1 MVLSNAGA
9 SLAFAMAAPYQ
20 DPAFDPKAFRS
31 RLQASFMARIVMKFG
46 GTSMAGIERIRHVA
60 NLVRREAEAGN
71 QVAVVVSAMAGE
83 TDRLIQFCREASS
96 LYDPREYD
104 VVVASGE
111 QVTSGLLA
119 ITLQGMGINARSYM
133 GWQLPI
139 RTTAAHA
146 AALIDGIDVDV
157 LERVFAD
164 RGIAVIPGFQGVA
177 EDGSLATLG
186 RGGSDTSAVALAAA
200 MKADRCDI
208 YTDVDGVYTT
218 DPRIVPRARK
228 LAAITYEEML
238 ELASVG
244 AKVLQTRS
252 VGLAMRENIP
262 IKVLSSF
269 DDRPGTMVVGD
280 DAIEEYQMERQLV
293 TGVAYDKN
301 EARVTLTGL
310 PDRPGSV
317 AAVFAPLAEAGINV
331 DMIVQSVPRAG
342 QKNDITFTV
351 PTASLAH
358 TTEALEA
365 VKGAIGFDEILTDTN
380 VVKVSAVGVGMRSNA
395 GIAAQMF
402 QALADR
408 GINILAITTSEI
420 KVSVLIAE
428 EYTELAVR
436 VLHTAYGLDD
446 DGEAA

>member
-1 MVLSNAGA
+1 
-9 SLAFAMAAPYQ
+9 
-20 DPAFDPKAFRS
+20 
-31 RLQASFMARIVMKFG
+31 MARIVMKFG

-60 NLVRREAEAGN
+60 GLVKREAEAGN
-71 QVAVVVSAMAGE
+71 EIAVVVSAMAGE

-96 LYDPREYD
+96 VYDPREYD

-119 ITLQGMGINARSYM
+119 ITLQGMGLNARSYM

-139 RTTAAHA
+139 MTSGHA
-146 AALIDGIDVDV
+146 AALIEGIDAAV
-157 LERVFAD
+157 LQRVFGEG
-164 RGIAVIPGFQGVA
+164 GIAVIPGFQGVTP
-177 EDGSLATLG
+177 EGDVTTLG

-200 MKADRCDI
+200 VKADRCDI

-228 LAAITYEEML
+228 LPAVTYEEML

-252 VGLAMRENIP
+252 VGLAMREKVP
-262 IKVLSSF
+262 VRVLSSF
-269 DDRPGTMVVGD
+269 EDRPGTWVVGD
-280 DAIEEYQMERQLV
+280 DRIGEFEMERQLI
-293 TGVAYDKN
+293 TGIAYDKN
-301 EARVTLTGL
+301 EARLILTCV
-310 PDRPGSV
+310 PHRVGSV
-317 AAVFAPLAEAGINV
+317 AAVFAPLADAGINV
-331 DMIVQSVPRAG
+331 DMIVQSVPREG
-342 QKNDITFTV
+342 QKSDLTFTV

-358 TTEALEA
+358 TRAILEERQET
-365 VKGAIGFDEILTDTN
+365 IGFEELLTDTN

-402 QALADR
+402 EALAGR
-408 GINILAITTSEI
+408 GINILAISTSEI

-436 VLHTAYGLDD
+436 VLHTSYGLDA
-446 DGEAA
+446 EETA

>member
-1 MVLSNAGA
+1 
-9 SLAFAMAAPYQ
+9 
-20 DPAFDPKAFRS
+20 
-31 RLQASFMARIVMKFG
+31 MARIVMKFG

-60 NLVRREAEAGN
+60 SLVKREVEAGN
-71 QVAVVVSAMAGE
+71 QAAVVVSAMAGE

-119 ITLQGMGINARSYM
+119 ITLQGMGLNARSYM

-139 RTTAAHA
+139 RTSGHA
-146 AALIDGIDVDV
+146 AALIEGIDSQV
-157 LERVFAD
+157 LERVFYEG
-164 RGIAVIPGFQGVA
+164 GIAVIPGFQGVT
-177 EDGSLATLG
+177 EHGDVTTLG

-200 MKADRCDI
+200 VKADRCDI

-228 LAAITYEEML
+228 LPAVTYEEML

-252 VGLAMRENIP
+252 VGLAMREKVP
-262 IKVLSSF
+262 IRVLSSF
-269 DDRPGTMVVGD
+269 EDRPGTWVVGD
-280 DAIEEYQMERQLV
+280 DRIGDFDMERQLI
-293 TGVAYDKN
+293 TGIAYDKN
-301 EARVTLTGL
+301 EARVTLTAV
-310 PDRPGSV
+310 PHKAASV
-317 AAVFAPLAEAGINV
+317 AAVFAPLADAGINV
-331 DMIVQSVPRAG
+331 DMIVQSVPREG
-342 QKNDITFTV
+342 QESDLTFTV
-351 PTASLAH
+351 PTA
-358 TTEALEA
+358 ALPQSRAILEERQE
-365 VKGAIGFDEILTDTN
+365 AIGFAELLSDVN

-402 QALADR
+402 EALAGR
-408 GINILAITTSEI
+408 GIQILAISTSEI
-420 KVSVLIAE
+420 KVSVLIPE

-436 VLHTAYGLDD
+436 VLHTAYGLDA
-446 DGEAA
+446 EERE